1 MKQTLNYV
9 TYQTFPASTANSLQ
23 SISNIK
29 YFIKKGINVCLYFPL
44 REKTSS
50 GDLKVLQEYYSFTE
64 SLEIKGV
71 NHYLPHG
78 RIQIFKKT
86 MFHIS
91 HFLWSKRTISKYFK
105 KNNGDIFFTRSDW
118 IAFFAARKKYKVIF
132 ECHQESRIRNFVI
145 KKIGDY
151 ENVYIIFLNK
161 DLQENYK
168 NISNSTVL
176 HNGVDVD
183 LFEETLHQKRN
194 SIVYAGNLS
203 RFGVS
208 RGFPEFLK
216 KYNEEKVFQEF
227 NLEIIGGDLD
237 QIEELKTVVEDLN
250 IEDYV
255 IFHGR
260 KNRSETIN
268 IIQMC
273 KIGLLLNNPNNTHS
287 YQHTSP
293 LKYFEYIYAKLSVIA
308 LDFPSHRSLPLNQ
321 KISYFDL
328 HKNRSLN
335 VAINQS
341 QNNDELS
348 AAELKDISL
357 ETRIEKILDF
367 AF

>member
-1 MKQTLNYV
+1 MNQTLNYV

-50 GDLKVLQEYYSFTE
+50 DDLKVLQEYYSFTE
-64 SLEIKGV
+64 SLEINGI

-91 HFLWSKRTISKYFK
+91 HFLWSRRTISKYFK
-105 KNNGDIFFTRSDW
+105 KNNEEIFFTRSDW

-168 NISNSTVL
+168 NVSNSIVL

-183 LFEETLHQKRN
+183 LFEENLNQKRN

-216 KYNEEKVFQEF
+216 KYNEEKIFQAF
-227 NLEIIGGDLD
+227 NLEIIGGDL
-237 QIEELKTVVEDLN
+237 
-250 IEDYV
+250 
-255 IFHGR
+255 
-260 KNRSETIN
+260 
-268 IIQMC
+268 
-273 KIGLLLNNPNNTHS
+273 
-287 YQHTSP
+287 
-293 LKYFEYIYAKLSVIA
+293 
-308 LDFPSHRSLPLNQ
+308 
-321 KISYFDL
+321 
-328 HKNRSLN
+328 
-335 VAINQS
+335 
-341 QNNDELS
+341 
-348 AAELKDISL
+348 
-357 ETRIEKILDF
+357 
-367 AF
+367 